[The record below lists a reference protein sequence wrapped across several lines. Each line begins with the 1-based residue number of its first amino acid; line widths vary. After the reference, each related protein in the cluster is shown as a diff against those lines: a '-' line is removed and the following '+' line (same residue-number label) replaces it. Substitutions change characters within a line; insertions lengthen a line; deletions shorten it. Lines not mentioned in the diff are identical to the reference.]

1 MRLLTHVTLLDEMK
15 CLFVSYFWLKPGF
28 RKIPIVPT
36 KEQRTTDCRQL
47 VMHFSSKDWGKHCTT
62 VCKIGNSHDVRD
74 CRQLL
79 RQVFLPK
86 ILLQLLR
93 KVLSGN
99 WSGFYTSM
107 PSKHC
112 LLPRLG
118 WGRGHKGKCWSSQS
132 ASPLKWC
139 YVTTCLFCSHWI
151 YPLW

>member
-1 MRLLTHVTLLDEMK
+1 MQHETPDSCYVARWDEMSV
-15 CLFVSYFWLKPGF
+15 CFLLLIETRIQEPYNCAY
-28 RKIPIVPT
+28 

-62 VCKIGNSHDVRD
+62 VCKLGNSHDVRD
-74 CRQLL
+74 CRWFL

-118 WGRGHKGKCWSSQS
+118 WGRGHKWKCWSSQS

-139 YVTTCLFCSHWI
+139 YVTTCLFCSDVK
-151 YPLW
+151 L